1 MITTYRPNLK
11 LAYGIPLIIFLSC
24 FLITLTSKFSSNQE
38 LISNAIVIDLLIT
51 APFIYY
57 LAIRKSS
64 ISKLTVLRIFLAG
77 VFFCGLILETRSNAF
92 LQIIKIWISPVIEI
106 MLITFIAGKFYT
118 AGKKAKQSGKQS
130 GDFLIFCRKL
140 LSDFIGNEKAGN
152 IIASE
157 AGVFYYAFIGR
168 KFKVTDKGSEFTS
181 YKKNGILP
189 VFGIFLALFIVET
202 AAFHFLL
209 LLWNSTAAWIIT
221 ALNLYTCLQLF
232 AHIRAIKARPVRLGI
247 DTLEIYN
254 GLAGDALIKY
264 DNIEKAEFT
273 GKTPADRT
281 AVKFA
286 LLRKL
291 EKHNCVIYLKQP
303 ADVTI
308 IFGLKKKA
316 DAVLFYVDEVKEFS
330 EALNRRLS

>member
-1 MITTYRPNLK
+1 MK
-11 LAYGIPLIIFLSC
+11 LLNIKFAYGIPLIIFLSC

-64 ISKLTVLRIFLAG
+64 ISKLTVLRVFLAG
-77 VFFCGLILETRSNAF
+77 VFFCGLILETRSNAL
-92 LQIIKIWISPVIEI
+92 LQFIKIRISPLIEI
-106 MLITFIAGKFYT
+106 LLITFIAGKFYT
-118 AGKKAKQSGKQS
+118 AGKKAKQNKMQT
-130 GDFLIFCRKL
+130 GDFLIYCRKL
-140 LSDFIGNEKAGN
+140 LTDLTGNERAGN

-157 AGVFYYAFIGR
+157 AGVIYYAFFGR
-168 KFKVTDKGSEFTS
+168 KFKITEKSSEFTS

-189 VFGIFLALFIVET
+189 VFGIILGLFVIET

-209 LLWNSTAAWIIT
+209 LQWNTTAARIIT

-232 AHIRAIKARPVRLGI
+232 AHIRAIKARPVRFGT
-247 DTLEIYN
+247 DSLEIYN

-273 GKTPADRT
+273 DKTPADRT

-291 EKHNCVIYLKQP
+291 EKHNCVINLKQP

-308 IFGLKKKA
+308 IFGIKKKA
-316 DAVLFYVDEVKEFS
+316 DAVMFYVDEVKEFS
-330 EALNRRLS
+330 EALSCRLS